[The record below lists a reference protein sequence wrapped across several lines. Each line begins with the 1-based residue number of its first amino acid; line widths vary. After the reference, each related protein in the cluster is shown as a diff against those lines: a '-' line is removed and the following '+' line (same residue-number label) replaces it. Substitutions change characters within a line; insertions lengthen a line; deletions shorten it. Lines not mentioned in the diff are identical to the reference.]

1 LLLNR
6 PLPGRNVLR
15 ALATV
20 PFLVTPSVMAL
31 LWKNLFLSPSTG
43 IIDWLLHLVGLPAV
57 AWFSSLP
64 LESVIF
70 IVAWEWTPFVMLV
83 ILAGLQS
90 IPDEVLEA
98 AKVDGAAAWTTFW
111 RIVIPLLRKPY
122 EIALLFGTIFIFQT
136 FGEIYLTTAGGP
148 GLTTNTLPYYTYRT
162 ALNSFQIGLA
172 ATLGVIGVITNGVI
186 AQFVAVP
193 MASAY
198 LLPDTI
204 SLREAALK
212 EPVSCAVHGMH
223 SLNPRSGDTFLIVGA
238 GTMGLLLLQLALR
251 GGASRVA
258 MVDVNAQRLASAEE
272 LGATRTYK
280 DIERALADE
289 SLGFN
294 CVIDAT
300 GVPAVI
306 ENAFMAV
313 KRGGKFMVFGV
324 ASNEARIS
332 LSPFRI
338 YNDEITIV
346 GSMAILFSFQAALD
360 LISSGVINTEAMLT
374 AALPLQDFPKALD
387 MVRQG

>member
-1 LLLNR
+1 MR
-6 PLPGRNVLR
+6 AVVIDAPGRIRVDNV
-15 ALATV
+15 
-20 PFLVTPSVMAL
+20 PDPTPR
-31 LWKNLFLSPSTG
+31 
-43 IIDWLLHLVGLPAV
+43 
-57 AWFSSLP
+57 
-64 LESVIF
+64 
-70 IVAWEWTPFVMLV
+70 
-83 ILAGLQS
+83 
-90 IPDEVLEA
+90 PDEVLVRVGA
-98 AKVDGAAAWTTFW
+98 CGICGTDLHIIDGESPLA
-111 RIVIPLLRKPY
+111 RYPVIPGHEFAGEVVAVGY
-122 EIALLFGTIFIFQT
+122 DIAQNNGN
-136 FGEIYLTTAGGP
+136 GEANITVGSRVAIDPNLYCGHCDSCRTGHENLCLNYAALGV
-148 GLTTNTLPYYTYRT
+148 TTNG
-162 ALNSFQIGLA
+162 A
-172 ATLGVIGVITNGVI
+172 I
-186 AQFVAVP
+186 AQCVAVP

-198 LLPDTI
+198 LLPDTM
-204 SLREAALK
+204 SLREGALI

-258 MVDVNAQRLASAEE
+258 MVDVNMQRLASAEE

-289 SLGFN
+289 PPGFN

-324 ASNEARIS
+324 ASHEARIS

-360 LISSGVINTEAMLT
+360 LISSGVINTRAMLT
-374 AALPLQDFPKALD
+374 EALPLQDFSRALD
-387 MVRQG
+387 MVRHGQGIKTQILPDG

>member
-1 LLLNR
+1 MR
-6 PLPGRNVLR
+6 AVVIDAPGRIRVDNVPDP
-15 ALATV
+15 TPGPNEV
-20 PFLVTPSVMAL
+20 LVRVGACGICGTDL
-31 LWKNLFLSPSTG
+31 H
-43 IIDWLLHLVGLPAV
+43 IIDGE
-57 AWFSSLP
+57 SP
-64 LESVIF
+64 L
-70 IVAWEWTPFVMLV
+70 ARYP
-83 ILAGLQS
+83 
-90 IPDEVLEA
+90 
-98 AKVDGAAAWTTFW
+98 
-111 RIVIPLLRKPY
+111 VIPGHEFAGEVVALGSD
-122 EIALLFGTIFIFQT
+122 IAQSNGN
-136 FGEIYLTTAGGP
+136 GEANITVGSRVAIDPNLYCGHCDFCRTGHENLCLNYAALGV
-148 GLTTNTLPYYTYRT
+148 TTNG
-162 ALNSFQIGLA
+162 A
-172 ATLGVIGVITNGVI
+172 I
-186 AQFVAVP
+186 AQCVAVP

-198 LLPDTI
+198 LLPNSM
-204 SLREAALK
+204 SLREGALI

-258 MVDVNAQRLASAEE
+258 MVDVNMQRLASAEE
-272 LGATRTYK
+272 LGATRTYN
-280 DIERALADE
+280 DIERALKDE

-360 LISSGVINTEAMLT
+360 LISSGVINTHAMLT
-374 AALPLQDFPKALD
+374 EALPLQDFSRALD
-387 MVRQG
+387 MVRKGQGVKTQILPNG

>member
-1 LLLNR
+1 MR
-6 PLPGRNVLR
+6 AVVIDAPGRIRVDNVPDPTPR
-15 ALATV
+15 PNEV
-20 PFLVTPSVMAL
+20 LVRVGACGICGTDL
-31 LWKNLFLSPSTG
+31 H
-43 IIDWLLHLVGLPAV
+43 IIDGD
-57 AWFSSLP
+57 SP
-64 LESVIF
+64 L
-70 IVAWEWTPFVMLV
+70 ARYP
-83 ILAGLQS
+83 
-90 IPDEVLEA
+90 
-98 AKVDGAAAWTTFW
+98 
-111 RIVIPLLRKPY
+111 VIPGHEFAGEVVAVGY
-122 EIALLFGTIFIFQT
+122 DIAESNGN
-136 FGEIYLTTAGGP
+136 GE
-148 GLTTNTLPYYTYRT
+148 TNITVGSRVAVDPNLYCGHCDFCRT
-162 ALNSFQIGLA
+162 GHENLCLNYA
-172 ATLGVIGVITNGVI
+172 ALGVTMNGAI
-186 AQFVAVP
+186 AQCVAVP
-193 MASAY
+193 MSSAY
-198 LLPDTI
+198 LLPDTM
-204 SLREAALK
+204 SLREGALI

-258 MVDVNAQRLASAEE
+258 MVDVNMQRLASAEE

-360 LISSGVINTEAMLT
+360 LISSGVINTQAMLT
-374 AALPLQDFPKALD
+374 EALPLQDFSRALE
-387 MVRQG
+387 MVRKGQGVKTQILPDG